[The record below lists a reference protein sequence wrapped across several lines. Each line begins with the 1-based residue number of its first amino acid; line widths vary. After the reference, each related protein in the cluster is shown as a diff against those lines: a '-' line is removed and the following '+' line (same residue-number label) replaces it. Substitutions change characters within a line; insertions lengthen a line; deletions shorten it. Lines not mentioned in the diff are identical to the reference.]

1 MTTQDRIKAHTRA
14 IEILEAIRS
23 FESTISVV
31 EEDLPFLG
39 QKFPALVPSSR
50 HQIEIC
56 QAAIERLEKMYQKAM
71 REMGSCG

>member
-23 FESTISVV
+23 FEASISVL

-39 QKFPALVPSSR
+39 QNFPALVPGSR
-50 HQIEIC
+50 HRIEIC
-56 QAAIERLEKMYQKAM
+56 QGAIERLEKMYQRVM
-71 REMGSCG
+71 RELR